1 MERASG
7 AILYEPAA
15 ARGQAGP
22 YNHIKGDLKM
32 KGHGGGHSHDEELRA
47 VTIELEADQ
56 IEALEELS
64 AEYARELGADWD
76 LGAVVRVAVG
86 DCLTKLGKMT

>member
-1 MERASG
+1 MS
-7 AILYEPAA
+7 PDP
-15 ARGQAGP
+15 AGP
-22 YNHIKGDLKM
+22 SNYIKGGVKM
-32 KGHGGGHSHDEELRA
+32 KGHGEEHSHDEELRP

-64 AEYARELGADWD
+64 REYARELGAQWD

-86 DCLTKLGKMT
+86 DFLTKLGKMT